1 MISSG
6 HDLSMQARSA
16 LASDPSGLRDLGRA
30 AQGGGDEALEAVAR
44 EFEAMLI
51 GQMLKQMRE
60 ASLGDGL
67 FDNEQSKMY
76 LEMQDQE
83 FAKAMSQGDGIGLR
97 EVLMQQLSQQSQ
109 PQDGQG
115 LRDPERLASLDLPQ
129 RRGDLNFR
137 RLSDEQRELEPVAP
151 VRPAQSDTGAGA
163 GELQRL
169 GGAPSPLAI
178 DWPPRDPSEFV
189 ATLEPLAREAAADL
203 GVEPGILLAQSALET
218 GWGRHV
224 PSRENGQPSFNLFG
238 IKADS
243 RWEGD
248 QVAVGTLEYRDGV
261 AQREQARFRAYADPA
276 DSFADYVD
284 FIRNNPRYH
293 RALQAGDDVQ
303 YIRELQA
310 AGYATDPAYA
320 DKVLRVRD
328 QLSGYVNPEPTQALA
343 EPAVTRNEG

>member
-1 MISSG
+1 MIDSG
-6 HDLSMQARSA
+6 VDTRMQTRAA
-16 LASDPSGLRDLGRA
+16 LAADPGGLQDLARGARA
-30 AQGGGDEALEAVAR
+30 GDQQGLERVAR

-67 FDNEQSKMY
+67 FDNDQSRMY

-83 FAKAMSQGDGIGLR
+83 FARAMSQGEGIGLR
-97 EVLMQQLSQQSQ
+97 DALMRQLSAQQPVDAEAPDAPERQAALELPRRRAELDTLRAPRGDAAPELPPVGPQQPASATEVTNRPEVEQ
-109 PQDGQG
+109 APTPTPVAWPPQD
-115 LRDPERLASLDLPQ
+115 
-129 RRGDLNFR
+129 
-137 RLSDEQRELEPVAP
+137 
-151 VRPAQSDTGAGA
+151 PA
-163 GELQRL
+163 
-169 GGAPSPLAI
+169 
-178 DWPPRDPSEFV
+178 EFV
-189 ATLEPLAREAAADL
+189 QTLEPMARDAAAEL
-203 GVEPGILLAQSALET
+203 GIEPGILLAQSALET

-224 PSRENGQPSFNLFG
+224 PTRPDGQPSFNLFG

-243 RWEGD
+243 RWDGAS
-248 QVAVGTLEYRDGV
+248 VSVGTLEFRDGV

-276 DSFADYVD
+276 ESFADYVE

-293 RALQAGDDVQ
+293 RALQAGDDAQ

-328 QLSGYVNPEPTQALA
+328 QLATHQSDGATQVTAA
-343 EPAVTRNEG
+343 AAVTRHEG

>member
-1 MISSG
+1 M
-6 HDLSMQARSA
+6 
-16 LASDPSGLRDLGRA
+16 ASDPSGLRDLGRA
-30 AQGGGDEALEAVAR
+30 AQSGGDEALEAVAR

-109 PQDGQG
+109 PQAAA
-115 LRDPERLASLDLPQ
+115 LHDPERQASLELPQ
-129 RRGDLNFR
+129 RRGDLNFQR
-137 RLSDEQRELEPVAP
+137 MSDQERELEPVVPMRP
-151 VRPAQSDTGAGA
+151 VRGDPDGDAS
-163 GELQRL
+163 EFRRL
-169 GGAPSPLAI
+169 GGQATPLAI
-178 DWPPRDPSEFV
+178 NWPPRDPSEFV

-243 RWEGD
+243 RWNGD

-328 QLSGYVNPEPTQALA
+328 QLSGFVNPEPTQALA
-343 EPAVTRNEG
+343 DPAVTRNEG